1 MRFRVTEEIAAAPE
15 QVWAVLAD
23 VEHWP
28 DWTPTMTSVRRLD
41 AGPLGPTS
49 AAEIRQPKLP
59 KTVWRVTRFEPGRRF
74 EWAAGGPGVTTRG
87 DHVVEPLDD
96 GRSSVTLEI
105 ATVGALA
112 GVVALLL
119 GSLTR
124 RYVSLEA
131 SSLKRRCETA
141 HPTR

>member
-1 MRFRVTEEIAAAPE
+1 MRFQVTEEIDAAPE

-23 VEHWP
+23 VERWP

-41 AGPLGPTS
+41 EGPLGS
-49 AAEIRQPKLP
+49 ASSAEIRQPKLP

-74 EWAAGGPGVTTRG
+74 EWAAGGPGMTTRG
-87 DHVVEPLDD
+87 DHVVEPLDG
-96 GRSSVTLEI
+96 GRSRVTLEI

-112 GVVALLL
+112 GVMWLLL

-131 SSLKRRCETA
+131 SSLKRRCEAA